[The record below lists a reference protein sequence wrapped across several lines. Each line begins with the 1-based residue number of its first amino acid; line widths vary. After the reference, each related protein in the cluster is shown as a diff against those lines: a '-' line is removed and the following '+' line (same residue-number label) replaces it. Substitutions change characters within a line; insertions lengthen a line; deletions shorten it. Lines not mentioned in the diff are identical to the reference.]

1 MSFSTLEDVI
11 KYAVQRE
18 EEAYQLYKKA
28 AAQTKSIAARKLFE
42 EMAAEEAGHKEVF
55 GKMNL
60 ERAEHYRKKTLSDM
74 KISQF
79 LADTPL
85 KPDASYPEI
94 LAYAIK
100 AEENAYNLYLAAAD
114 AIDDPDLEKVL
125 RVFADVEKGHKI
137 KVERIYDEHVL
148 SEN

>member
-1 MSFSTLEDVI
+1 MSLTTLEDVI

-18 EEAYQLYKKA
+18 EEAYQLYKNA
-28 AAQTKSIAARKLFE
+28 AAQSKSIAAKKMFE
-42 EMAAEEAGHKEVF
+42 EMASEEAGHKEVF
-55 GKMNL
+55 GKMDL
-60 ERAEHYRKKTLSDM
+60 EKAEHYKKTTIPDM

-79 LADTPL
+79 LAETPL
-85 KPDASYPEI
+85 KSNASYPEI

-100 AEENAYNLYLAAAD
+100 AEENAYNLYLAAAE
-114 AIDDPDLEKVL
+114 ATEDPDLEKVL

-137 KVERIYDEHVL
+137 KVERLYDEHVL